1 MMCGTACPRNQ
12 PANGFSLLEVMV
24 ALAVFSMAALAL
36 LRLEAAG
43 LTGSTALDRRLLR
56 DVEAGNLATQWR
68 TDPGTPAPGLA
79 GGIEVNGGRRLGW
92 QRVVRREGS
101 LLVATITVRL
111 LDAPN
116 EAAQARAVRLAP

>member
-68 TDPGTPAPGLA
+68 TDPGPPAPGLA
-79 GGIEVNGGRRLGW
+79 GGIVVNGGRRLGW